1 MAGLKGDLINNAYS
15 RARISGLTVQPT
27 PEDMAVALDRMESM
41 AAEWDD
47 RNICMGYYFEDS
59 PDVNTP
65 HNVPRKYWNAFE
77 TSLALR
83 LLSDFGK
90 EPGSSLIREQRV
102 TFSRLVSS
110 TACPQE
116 TTYPQRQPIG
126 SGNRRGFRYRRFY
139 TEDDTLPTSCGVNKM
154 QVGEINDFIESFIY
168 YLLSSED
175 ISSYTISAGDG
186 LTIVSDSLTTPRI
199 SYQIQADSE
208 KSDVEVDISVTTS
221 LSRVEKRTI
230 HFEVSE

>member
-1 MAGLKGDLINNAYS
+1 
-15 RARISGLTVQPT
+15 
-27 PEDMAVALDRMESM
+27 
-41 AAEWDD
+41 
-47 RNICMGYYFEDS
+47 
-59 PDVNTP
+59 
-65 HNVPRKYWNAFE
+65 
-77 TSLALR
+77 
-83 LLSDFGK
+83 
-90 EPGSSLIREQRV
+90 
-102 TFSRLVSS
+102 
-110 TACPQE
+110 
-116 TTYPQRQPIG
+116 
-126 SGNRRGFRYRRFY
+126 
-139 TEDDTLPTSCGVNKM
+139 M